1 MALSERDTRIV
12 LVAQKT
18 RSRGYVCELLAALSS
33 PPFDLNTEQET
44 ISYNSEAACEGKFL
58 GVGDIIE
65 MIFLSHY
72 FA

>member
-1 MALSERDTRIV
+1 M
-12 LVAQKT
+12 
-18 RSRGYVCELLAALSS
+18 CELLAALSS

-65 MIFLSHY
+65 MIFISHY